1 MFYIYSIAM
10 SDMNKIYGNKE
21 FAPYIGI
28 KEIATI
34 VKDTADK
41 INTHYKNIVTEENP
55 LIIVG
60 ILNGSFM
67 FLSDLVKQI
76 DLHCQ
81 IHFIKVTSYEGTETT
96 GKITKLIGLNENIKN
111 LNVLIVEDIIDT
123 GITINNIIDTLDKEE
138 PASLNIC
145 TVLYK
150 KEKYISKPINIE
162 FVGKEIPD
170 KFVIGYGLDYNKSG
184 RQLEMIY
191 ALK

>member
-1 MFYIYSIAM
+1 M
-10 SDMNKIYGNKE
+10 SDMNKIYGDKE
-21 FAPYIGI
+21 FAPYISI
-28 KEIATI
+28 NEIATI
-34 VKDTADK
+34 VKDTANK
-41 INTHYKNIVTEENP
+41 INTYYKNIITEENP

-67 FLSDLVKQI
+67 FLSDLVKHI

-111 LNVLIVEDIIDT
+111 LNVLIVEDIVDT
-123 GITINNIIDTLDKEE
+123 GITINNIIDTLNKEE

-145 TVLYK
+145 TMLYK
-150 KEKYISKPINIE
+150 KEKYISNPINIE
-162 FVGKEIPD
+162 FIGKEIPD

>member
-1 MFYIYSIAM
+1 M
-10 SDMNKIYGNKE
+10 SDMNKLFGGKE

-28 KEIATI
+28 KEIANI
-34 VKDTADK
+34 LKNTANK
-41 INTHYKNIVTEENP
+41 INEYYKNIITEENP

-67 FLSDLVKQI
+67 FLSDLVKHI

-96 GKITKLIGLNENIKN
+96 GKITKLIGLNENIQN
-111 LNVLIVEDIIDT
+111 SNVLIVEDIIDT
-123 GITINNIIDTLDKEE
+123 GITINNIINTLNKEE

-145 TVLYK
+145 TMLYK
-150 KEKYISKPINIE
+150 KEKYISNPINIE

-184 RQLEMIY
+184 RQLDMIY